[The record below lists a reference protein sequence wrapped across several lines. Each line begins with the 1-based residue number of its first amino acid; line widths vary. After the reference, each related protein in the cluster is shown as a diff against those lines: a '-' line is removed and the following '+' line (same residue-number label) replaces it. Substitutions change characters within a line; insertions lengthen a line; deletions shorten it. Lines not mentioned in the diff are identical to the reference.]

1 MRTWPCERWPA
12 WAAFEECLP
21 LFAVYTH
28 WPHPDG
34 GLIHLC
40 RAPEVDLRALAA
52 NATALKAKRRALA
65 AVIPRLLWRVAT
77 PSPAREAFAN
87 TEDAFSSVMA
97 TLAMRR
103 AHGLRGGQ

>member
-1 MRTWPCERWPA
+1 MGILPASVDAAHLDAYCMRSANIT
-12 WAAFEECLP
+12 
-21 LFAVYTH
+21 FAVRL
-28 WPHPDG
+28 PFSSIKDLPS
-34 GLIHLC
+34 I
-40 RAPEVDLRALAA
+40 LRALAA

-103 AHGLRGGQ
+103 AHGLRGEQ

>member
-1 MRTWPCERWPA
+1 MLQ
-12 WAAFEECLP
+12 AFEGL
-21 LFAVYTH
+21 LLDWDAFAVRL
-28 WPHPDG
+28 PFSSIKDLPA
-34 GLIHLC
+34 I
-40 RAPEVDLRALAA
+40 LRALAA

-103 AHGLRGGQ
+103 AHGLRGEQ